1 MIARLWRGTCAPAN
15 AAAYEDHLLRVMLP
29 ALREI
34 AGHEGGYVLR
44 RGEAG
49 GGVDFLVLTL
59 WASLDAVRAFA
70 GDDYELA
77 VVPSEAERL
86 LARFDE
92 RAVHY
97 DVALAATDL
106 STRRVG
112 S

>member
-15 AAAYEDHLLRVMLP
+15 ADAYEDHLLRATLP

-44 RGEAG
+44 REAG

-97 DVALAATDL
+97 DVALAPTDL
-106 STRRVG
+106 STRKAG

>member
-1 MIARLWRGTCAPAN
+1 MIGRLWHGTCAPADVDAN
-15 AAAYEDHLLRVMLP
+15 EDHLRRATLP

-34 AGHEGGYVLR
+34 AGYEGGYVLR
-44 RGEAG
+44 REAG

-77 VVPSEAERL
+77 VVPPEAERL

-97 DVALAATDL
+97 DVALAPE
-106 STRRVG
+106 
-112 S
+112 